1 MLFLKKK
8 WHSSVNALLLIFM
21 VMLGLYLFDDNIG
34 LFSTLSAM
42 FGSAET
48 AVRNSD
54 MPQFEWSWQLGL
66 LGGVFFGSFCGALI
80 NGSFKLVLVLE
91 DAGGFAGKV
100 FKSVFYSLFS
110 GFLVMLGAIMAGDVL
125 LGQIAGAMEISAASW
140 FFLVFALITAGITA
154 LFIERR
160 KQGGSADSGTKDK
173 GAQK

>member
-34 LFSTLSAM
+34 LFSTLSAV
-42 FGSAET
+42 FGSAEN

-54 MPQFEWSWQLGL
+54 MPQIDWTWQLGL
-66 LGGVFFGSFCGALI
+66 LGGVFFGGFCGALI
-80 NGSFKLVLVLE
+80 TGSFKIVWGLE
-91 DAGGFAGKV
+91 DAHGFSGKV
-100 FKSVFYSLFS
+100 FKSIFYSLLS
-110 GFLVMLGAIMAGDVL
+110 GFLVMLGAIMAGDIL
-125 LGQIAGAMEISAASW
+125 FGQLAAAMEISAGAW

-160 KQGGSADSGTKDK
+160 TQNSGT
-173 GAQK
+173 GAKTGKESEK

>member
-8 WHSSVNALLLIFM
+8 WPAPVNALLIIFM

-34 LFSTLSAM
+34 LFSTLSAV
-42 FGSAET
+42 FGSAEN

-54 MPQFEWSWQLGL
+54 MPQMEWSWQLGL

-80 NGSFKLVLVLE
+80 NGSFRIIFALE
-91 DAGGFAGKV
+91 GSSGFSGKV
-100 FKSVFYSLFS
+100 LKSIFYSLLS
-110 GFLVMLGAIMAGDVL
+110 GFLVMLGAIIAGDVL
-125 LGQIAGAMEISAASW
+125 LGQIAAAMEISSAAW

-160 KQGGSADSGTKDK
+160 NQGSADAARKDK
-173 GAQK
+173 GAE

>member
-54 MPQFEWSWQLGL
+54 MPQLEWSWQLGL

-80 NGSFKLVLVLE
+80 NGSFKLVLALE
-91 DAGGFAGKV
+91 GRP
-100 FKSVFYSLFS
+100 SRS
-110 GFLVMLGAIMAGDVL
+110 FLL
-125 LGQIAGAMEISAASW
+125 
-140 FFLVFALITAGITA
+140 
-154 LFIERR
+154 
-160 KQGGSADSGTKDK
+160 
-173 GAQK
+173 